1 MSYFELISLAVALAL
16 DAFAVAIATGV
27 QLKCVSSLQTVRM
40 SLAFGGF
47 QAIMPLLGW
56 LLGISVKHHIE
67 SFDHWVAFVLLGI
80 VGARMIHES
89 LGQDDETECTLDN
102 TCGTRLL
109 MLSIATS
116 IDALAVGLSLAVIDI
131 EIWMPAIVIGLVCF
145 AFTAVGLH
153 LGKLLGNIESIGR
166 KAGIVGGVVLIA
178 IGVNILYDHGV
189 F

>member
-16 DAFAVAIATGV
+16 DAFAVAVATGV
-27 QLKCVSSLQTVRM
+27 QLNCVSSTQTIRM

-56 LLGISVKHHIE
+56 LLGVSVKHYIE
-67 SFDHWVAFVLLGI
+67 SYDHWVAFVLLSI
-80 VGARMIHES
+80 VGAKMIHEA
-89 LGQDDETECTLDN
+89 LGQKDETECTLDN

-109 MLSIATS
+109 LLSIATS

-131 EIWMPAIVIGLVCF
+131 NIWMPATVIGLVCL
-145 AFTAVGLH
+145 AFTAIGLH
-153 LGKLLGNIESIGR
+153 LGKALGNIESIGR
-166 KAGIVGGVVLIA
+166 RAEIIGGIALIG
-178 IGVNILYDHGV
+178 IGLNILRDHGV